1 MIPERSWWNPE
12 VAPSAAAYVLQ
23 HEQIHFALTELAARR
38 LTRDTV
44 APAAGLLV
52 VQPNPQEV
60 QSEITRQM
68 RDWIAAAM
76 TANLKRHAEFDE
88 HTSFFYNPRRQQWWA
103 REVEDELNRTEAA
116 RTWHDRPGRTVMRMA
131 GRCTRSAPMAVAAS
145 VRLDGRPMRSYLAGC

>member
-1 MIPERSWWNPE
+1 

-44 APAAGLLV
+44 SPAAELLV

-60 QSEITRQM
+60 QSELTRQV
-68 RDWIAAAM
+68 RDWITAAM

-88 HTSFFYNPRRQQWWA
+88 HTSLFYNPRRQQWWA
-103 REVEDELNRTEAA
+103 REVEGELHRTEAA
-116 RTWHDRPGRTVMRMA
+116 GNRN
-131 GRCTRSAPMAVAAS
+131 APAE
-145 VRLDGRPMRSYLAGC
+145 P